1 MKNSIATALSLFAL
15 GVTAPAFAQ
24 SAPSPAAPAAAT
36 EAAPAQAAAA
46 KAGDTIY
53 DQAGEVVGTVESV
66 EGSNFVISTGANKA
80 TVPLSAL
87 AAGPKGH
94 VIGMT
99 KAQLDEAIK
108 NANGGGGSTPAQK

>member
-66 EGSNFVISTGANKA
+66 EGSNFVISTGTNKA